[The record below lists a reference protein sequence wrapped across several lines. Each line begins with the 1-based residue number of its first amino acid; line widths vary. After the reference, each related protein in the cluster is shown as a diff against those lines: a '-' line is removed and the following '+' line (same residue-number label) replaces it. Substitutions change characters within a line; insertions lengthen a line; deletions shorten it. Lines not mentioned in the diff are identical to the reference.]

1 MQNHVIYKVAKM
13 IMSLPNN
20 LENKPIGPFNK
31 QLKVYL
37 QSQNVWEPDDCD
49 LSSLVDYLT
58 KIVDR
63 NKKKIKILNNT
74 NVC

>member
-1 MQNHVIYKVAKM
+1 M

-37 QSQNVWEPDDCD
+37 QLHNVWETDDCD
-49 LSSLVDYLT
+49 LSSMTLVDFLT
-58 KIVDR
+58 KVVDK
-63 NKKKIKILNNT
+63 NKKKDKDIK
-74 NVC
+74 